1 MYTITLKENEKLLLP
16 ILWTGEETE
25 LSYSIS
31 LAGRGAGI
39 TFLALLLGKASH
51 TLKLKT
57 HIYHQAPDTTS
68 NILVKSTLQDTSQIH
83 FDGLIKI
90 AHGAKRTNAW
100 LAAHMLLL
108 SNKAKGS
115 AIPNLEIQENDI
127 KAGHAATVGKI
138 SDVEIF
144 YLMSRG
150 FTEKQAKILIMEGFL
165 ESIITKFP
173 QKLISKSRKKLEG
186 LELASNL

>member
-1 MYTITLKENEKLLLP
+1 MTNNIMHQEIIVKQNEKLLLP

-31 LAGRGAGI
+31 LAGRGASI
-39 TFLALLLGKASH
+39 TFLALLLGKESQN
-51 TLKLKT
+51 LKLKT
-57 HIYHQAPDTTS
+57 NIYHQAQDTKS
-68 NILVKSTLQDTSQIH
+68 EIIVKSALQDTSQVH

-90 AHGAKRTNAW
+90 EHGAKGTNAW

-127 KAGHAATVGKI
+127 KAGQDTNVGRVNY
-138 SDVEIF
+138 S
-144 YLMSRG
+144 
-150 FTEKQAKILIMEGFL
+150 ILI
-165 ESIITKFP
+165 
-173 QKLISKSRKKLEG
+173 
-186 LELASNL
+186 